1 VGAEVDMYTAVG
13 GQVFFDDL
21 VERFYARVERDPVLR
36 PLYPVDLEPSKRHL
50 ALFLGQY
57 WGGPT
62 TYSEQ
67 RGHPMLRRRHF
78 PFAIGRA
85 ERDAWFEHM
94 SAAVRE
100 SGLDD
105 EVAEHL
111 VEYFESASIHL
122 INRAG

>member
-1 VGAEVDMYTAVG
+1 VAPDVYSAVG
-13 GQVFFDDL
+13 GQPFFDGL
-21 VERFYARVERDPVLR
+21 VDRFYARVERDPVLR
-36 PLYPVDLEPSKRHL
+36 PLYPADLGPPKRHL

-78 PFAIGRA
+78 PFAIGRT
-85 ERDAWFEHM
+85 ERDAWFSHM
-94 SAAVRE
+94 SAAVGE

-105 EVAEHL
+105 EIADRFI
-111 VEYFESASIHL
+111 EYFDSAATHM